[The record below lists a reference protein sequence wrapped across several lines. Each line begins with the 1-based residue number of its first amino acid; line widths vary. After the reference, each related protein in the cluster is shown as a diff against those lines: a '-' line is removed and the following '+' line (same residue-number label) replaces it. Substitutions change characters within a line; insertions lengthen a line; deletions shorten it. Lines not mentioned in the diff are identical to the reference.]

1 MKRSYLYDSDLFYST
16 GDRIVKIGDKKIES
30 SDQDIAVSAIKSSG
44 NTIQF
49 VVQSLQTK
57 KVLENIICKRISE
70 KFHKKKILRDL
81 FCKNVLFETF
91 PKNVKKIRYFIFTY
105 ND

>member
-1 MKRSYLYDSDLFYST
+1 MFQIWTATYLYDSDLFYST

-57 KVLENIICKRISE
+57 KVLMNHLQKMKFSE
-70 KFHKKKILRDL
+70 KILNTHKKS
-81 FCKNVLFETF
+81 
-91 PKNVKKIRYFIFTY
+91 
-105 ND
+105 